1 MPPDDKLAPIPDPG
15 RGKVKVKNVVYR
27 LANGD
32 VRKWNGRTFVHTG
45 PVPQSKHKGVS
56 WNSAGS
62 NWVGTVYDLTAPR
75 YASGAP
81 KQLHTKYFDDED
93 ECFEALTALKAQ
105 VAAQTAQTLHAMA
118 QELDA
123 TRDLPP
129 RPANE
134 TDAAPNTAYY
144 GQDHFRAKGAAAKE
158 FRPVRYVRGKVG
170 EEFLFRACCQHGIGP
185 KDACTQVAKPIV
197 NKGEAIFCKMH
208 GGGPR
213 CPGGPTEVG
222 GCPCASSVQPH
233 ESDDRVAYVKDGTQY
248 CCRCFCKEWPD
259 DVLSRNAKAHMHA
272 KEQAVREFLEA
283 RFGASHPSLKWV
295 MDRAVKG
302 TRRRPDFRPLTHLL
316 GVKSHDLVIE
326 LDENS
331 HWLYECADE
340 RDKEADVHYW
350 LNSKTKPLFF
360 VRMNPDAYDDP
371 VTGERVTSCW
381 GKGPYGL
388 PRVKPSKEAEWA
400 QRLEKLA
407 QVIKVYLVDC
417 TGVWASWAE
426 ADRPPP
432 ELHAI
437 ELFYD
442 NVKVKK
448 NGATTAFDAIKAAAK
463 KRKRET
469 KA

>member
-1 MPPDDKLAPIPDPG
+1 M
-15 RGKVKVKNVVYR
+15 
-27 LANGD
+27 
-32 VRKWNGRTFVHTG
+32 
-45 PVPQSKHKGVS
+45 
-56 WNSAGS
+56 
-62 NWVGTVYDLTAPR
+62 
-75 YASGAP
+75 
-81 KQLHTKYFDDED
+81 
-93 ECFEALTALKAQ
+93 
-105 VAAQTAQTLHAMA
+105 
-118 QELDA
+118 
-123 TRDLPP
+123 
-129 RPANE
+129 
-134 TDAAPNTAYY
+134 
-144 GQDHFRAKGAAAKE
+144 
-158 FRPVRYVRGKVG
+158 RYVRRKNEKGFG
-170 EEFLFRACCQHGIGP
+170 FLACCQDGIGS
-185 KDACTQVAKPIV
+185 KHACTQRAYPNVKD
-197 NKGEAIFCKMH
+197 GERTFCPKH
-208 GGGPR
+208 GGGPQ
-213 CPGGPTEVG
+213 CPGGPTEAG
-222 GCPCASSVQPH
+222 GCPYASSVHSH
-233 ESDDRVAYVKDGTQY
+233 ESDSQVDYVKDGTQY
-248 CCRCFCKEWPD
+248 CCRCFCNAWPD
-259 DVLSRNAKAHMHA
+259 DVLSRNAKKYMHA

-331 HWLYECADE
+331 HFFYLCADE
-340 RDKEADVHYW
+340 RDKEAAVHYW
-350 LNSKTKPLFF
+350 LNRKTKPLFF

-381 GKGPYGL
+381 GIGKDGL
-388 PRVKPSKEAEWA
+388 ARVKPSKTKEWE

-407 QVIKVYLVDC
+407 QVVEAYLVDY

-448 NGATTAFDAIKAAAK
+448 NDATAAFDAIKAAAK

>member
-15 RGKVKVKNVVYR
+15 RGKRVKNVVYR
-27 LANGD
+27 RANED
-32 VRKWNGRTFVHTG
+32 VRKWNGLQFVHAG
-45 PVPQSKHKGVS
+45 PVPQSKHDGVKWHS
-56 WNSAGS
+56 DNSK
-62 NWVGTVYDLTAPR
+62 WVGRVPDPTAPR
-75 YASGAP
+75 LASGEA
-81 KQLHTKYFDDED
+81 KQLNTKHFDDEYA
-93 ECFEALTALKAQ
+93 CFEALTKLKAE
-105 VAAQTAQTLHAMA
+105 VAARTAQTLHAMA
-118 QELDA
+118 QELNA

-129 RPANE
+129 RPAKPA
-134 TDAAPNTAYY
+134 DAAPNTAYY
-144 GQDHFRAKGAAAKE
+144 GQDQFRAKGAAAKE
-158 FRPVRYVRGKVG
+158 FRPVRYVRGSTG
-170 EEFLFRACCQHGIGP
+170 YGSEFRACCQHGIGP
-185 KDACTQVAKPIV
+185 KDACTQVAVPNV
-197 NKGEAIFCKMH
+197 NKGERTFCKVH

-213 CPGGPTEVG
+213 CPGGPTEAG
-222 GCPCASSVQPH
+222 GCPCASGVTLG

-248 CCRCFCKEWPD
+248 CCRCFCNAWPD
-259 DVLSRNAKAHMHA
+259 DVLSRNAKKYMHA

-331 HWLYECADE
+331 HWFYECADE

-350 LNSKTKPLFF
+350 LNRKTKPLFF

-371 VTGERVTSCW
+371 VTGVRVTSCW
-381 GKGPYGL
+381 GKGPLGL
-388 PRVKPSKEAEWA
+388 PRVKPSKEADWA

-407 QVIKVYLVDC
+407 QVIKVYLVNYTD
-417 TGVWASWAE
+417 VWASWAE

-448 NGATTAFDAIKAAAK
+448 NDATAAFDAIKAAAK